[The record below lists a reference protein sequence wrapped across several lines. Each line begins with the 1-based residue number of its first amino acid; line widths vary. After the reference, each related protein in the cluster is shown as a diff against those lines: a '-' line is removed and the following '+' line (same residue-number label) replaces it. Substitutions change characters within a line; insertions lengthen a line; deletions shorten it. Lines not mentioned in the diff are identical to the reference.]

1 MTTHTRNGRRRAA
14 GLLGLTVAMAL
25 TAAACGSSSNDT
37 TDTTSGGSTTTGGQT
52 TTTAPKFDYSGL
64 SGTIKATGSSFQD
77 TFDQAVITKFKSVAS
92 GLTVTYTKSSSG
104 QGIADMIAGQDD
116 FAGTDRP
123 LKDTETASLAGKT
136 ILYFPTVAAP
146 ITVSYNLAGVDKTK
160 PIQLDGVTLA
170 KIFSGTVTSWTDPGI
185 AANNSGVSGLTG
197 NIVVCHRQE
206 DSGTTNNFTKYLAK
220 VGGASMTLQAG
231 SNPTNWPAGSI
242 GGMGN
247 GGVANCI
254 SGNPGAIGYVDVAD
268 AIKANL
274 TYASVKNQA
283 GKFVQPDL
291 DGTQAAL
298 AGASSTVKPDLTYDP
313 SDAAG
318 AGAYP
323 ITSPTWIIVFK
334 DQPSKARG
342 DAVKGFLNYVLTDG
356 QDQAASAGYGG
367 LPDDIK
373 QKALDQLDQLNIP
386 AT

>member
-1 MTTHTRNGRRRAA
+1 
-14 GLLGLTVAMAL
+14 
-25 TAAACGSSSNDT
+25 
-37 TDTTSGGSTTTGGQT
+37 
-52 TTTAPKFDYSGL
+52 
-64 SGTIKATGSSFQD
+64 
-77 TFDQAVITKFKSVAS
+77 
-92 GLTVTYTKSSSG
+92 
-104 QGIADMIAGQDD
+104 
-116 FAGTDRP
+116 
-123 LKDTETASLAGKT
+123 
-136 ILYFPTVAAP
+136 
-146 ITVSYNLAGVDKTK
+146 
-160 PIQLDGVTLA
+160 
-170 KIFSGTVTSWTDPGI
+170 
-185 AANNSGVSGLTG
+185 
-197 NIVVCHRQE
+197 
-206 DSGTTNNFTKYLAK
+206 
-220 VGGASMTLQAG
+220 
-231 SNPTNWPAGSI
+231 
-242 GGMGN
+242 MGN